1 MPRSVSW
8 GRARR
13 RRCGDAGRGASRCR
27 SRDRSRG
34 QKPRERNERRRN
46 RHDGRSRGRERRGGW
61 ERGWDD
67 ETESS
72 SSDSSSRTRLA
83 GRVFHEWEAG
93 RKVGSGSFGQCYA
106 AADMRTGK
114 RVCLKVEDTAD
125 RSELDREY
133 EYLLLLG
140 HGVDD
145 DCMVTPRAFDYVTC
159 GRKEVLVQELLG
171 PSINSLYLKCGE
183 RLSQHSVLMLAPQV
197 IDCIRHVHRCGL
209 VHRDIKPHNFLM
221 GRGDRAHK
229 VYVIDFGL
237 SKRWRRDDGSH
248 IPFALGKHLTGT
260 VRYVST
266 NVHRGYEQ
274 SRRDDL
280 LSIGHML
287 LYLVKGK
294 LPWQG
299 LQNKK
304 RRHEAV
310 HQVKEE
316 TSLKDMCRE
325 KGVGAR
331 GGHTGAVSRLGGL
344 HAALPD
350 PRLRGGAGLRQA
362 EEYVRRRPARPP
374 PVGRPDAARLAAEGR
389 SHGRDAF
396 TPILSHGR
404 GAQGSDGQPPLFL
417 LLLLQLVN
425 ILSLSPPHAR
435 PQGLPLSPLKC
446 SPLPTPLLLPAA
458 FG

>member
-1 MPRSVSW
+1 MQGGARLGAAAVTGHEARSPARETSGGGTATTD
-8 GRARR
+8 GR
-13 RRCGDAGRGASRCR
+13 GGRGA
-27 SRDRSRG
+27 G
-34 QKPRERNERRRN
+34 VEQPA
-46 RHDGRSRGRERRGGW
+46 RGRERRGGW

-316 TSLKDMCRE
+316 TSLKDMCRGLSPVWE
-325 KGVGAR
+325 DFMRHCRTLDFAEEPDYDKLRNMFVDALRDLRLSDDPMQHDWRRKGV
-331 GGHTGAVSRLGGL
+331 HTDGMRSRRSSVTGEEHRAPTVSRRSFSSSSSSSSTSSRS
-344 HAALPD
+344 
-350 PRLRGGAGLRQA
+350 PRRMR
-362 EEYVRRRPARPP
+362 V
-374 PVGRPDAARLAAEGR
+374 
-389 SHGRDAF
+389 HRDY
-396 TPILSHGR
+396 R
-404 GAQGSDGQPPLFL
+404 
-417 LLLLQLVN
+417 
-425 ILSLSPPHAR
+425 
-435 PQGLPLSPLKC
+435 
-446 SPLPTPLLLPAA
+446 
-458 FG
+458 